1 MFVLEFLIKV
11 IIQVYDPLDKVFSL
25 RLIVEVDLDALE
37 SLDNLG
43 ALVPLSSHVYHVLCN
58 FTRRGGA
65 HFRSHLVA
73 DCSWAERTAF
83 IGNLNTMSLRK
94 CMA

>member
-11 IIQVYDPLDKVFSL
+11 IIQIYNPLDKVFSL

-43 ALVPLSSHVYHVLCN
+43 TLVPLCSHVSHVLCN
-58 FTRRGGA
+58 FTRRGGT
-65 HFRSHLVA
+65 HFR
-73 DCSWAERTAF
+73 SWAERSAF